1 MTTSTTATAAG
12 TSAGTRL
19 SALLDRKLADT
30 EQPLFDVV
38 NWYGKACLA
47 TRRLESDRSV
57 NEDAA
62 LWLGIEDFKSEAEI
76 GTRPCECIR
85 PDPNVCECWET
96 LKMARA
102 ALTARVSEPILDPDP
117 NHASTKEQELVDR
130 AREVLRSR
138 SAEVIPHETGLWS
151 AMLFLAPLGHEL
163 AQEALALAL
172 SPRPAYGETVNETVF
187 QGRRYVT
194 LLYAAFGEH
203 PHYAGGGDPS
213 QIIQCWQELGIAAIE
228 SAYLVEWFCANY
240 PMQAHQIERDVK
252 IKMRKQGSHV

>member
-1 MTTSTTATAAG
+1 MLAG
-12 TSAGTRL
+12 S
-19 SALLDRKLADT
+19 
-30 EQPLFDVV
+30 EPLFDAVG
-38 NWYGKACLA
+38 WYNKAYTTARDLND
-47 TRRLESDRSV
+47 SDLSAS
-57 NEDAA
+57 EIAA
-62 LWLGIEDFKSEAEI
+62 LGLSIEFDSEAEI
-76 GTRPCECIR
+76 GTRPCECLR
-85 PDPNVCECWET
+85 HRGDVCECYTT
-96 LKMARA
+96 LKAARA
-102 ALTARVSEPILDPDP
+102 ALTARVPETIPDPD
-117 NHASTKEQELVDR
+117 HDR
-130 AREVLRSR
+130 VREALRER

>member
-1 MTTSTTATAAG
+1 
-12 TSAGTRL
+12 
-19 SALLDRKLADT
+19 
-30 EQPLFDVV
+30 
-38 NWYGKACLA
+38 
-47 TRRLESDRSV
+47 
-57 NEDAA
+57 
-62 LWLGIEDFKSEAEI
+62 
-76 GTRPCECIR
+76 
-85 PDPNVCECWET
+85 
-96 LKMARA
+96 
-102 ALTARVSEPILDPDP
+102 
-117 NHASTKEQELVDR
+117 
-130 AREVLRSR
+130 
-138 SAEVIPHETGLWS
+138 
-151 AMLFLAPLGHEL
+151 MLFLAPLGHEL

-172 SPRPAYGETVNETVF
+172 RARPAYGETVNETVF